1 MSFRSRREAEQVFGT
16 PGLREPSG
24 ERITQYRLS
33 CVRTLS
39 TTVDHDDTT
48 ETSSPRA
55 LDTIH
60 QNAAGGIEA

>member
-1 MSFRSRREAEQVFGT
+1 MSFRSRREPEQVFGT
-16 PGLREPSG
+16 RGLREPSR

-33 CVRTLS
+33 CTRTLS
-39 TTVDHDDTT
+39 ATVDHDDTT

-60 QNAAGGIEA
+60 QNAARGIEP